1 MDRCVS
7 TGSWRYGRCRMRRPG
22 LLVWPA
28 RSSLFLGNPRAELR
42 SASSIPSRT
51 GHLRPL
57 PAQTEDPVST
67 GLPMPPIAS
76 TRVSQQI
83 EDPAV
88 SPIPLDIPRETSRL
102 GFGCTLAQPK
112 DSALV
117 ERQRGSRRL
126 TPLASL
132 LQPILEHHRRVE
144 IFDFQITGRD
154 HFERLVGY
162 QAD

>member
-1 MDRCVS
+1 MYRCVS
-7 TGSWRYGRCRMRRPG
+7 RGPGAYGRCRTRRRG
-22 LLVWPA
+22 FVVWPA

-51 GHLRPL
+51 GYLRPL

-67 GLPMPPIAS
+67 VLPVPPIAS

-88 SPIPLDIPRETSRL
+88 SPTPLDIPRETSRL
-102 GFGCTLAQPK
+102 GFRWTLAQP
-112 DSALV
+112 
-117 ERQRGSRRL
+117 ERCGLRTAPAGL
-126 TPLASL
+126 APDPLASL

-144 IFDFQITGRD
+144 IFDFQITGRH